1 MDDHARTDGGTVVD
15 PADRVAVRRN
25 LERFAGASAVEATE
39 EGDLRATFGGRTQVT
54 VTADGGV
61 EAGMPLHAFHG
72 PADRLE
78 FDHEGGELRVTHALG
93 PDGTTT
99 YVFRRP

>member
-1 MDDHARTDGGTVVD
+1 MDEHARTDGGTVVD
-15 PADRVAVRRN
+15 PADRVAVRRQ
-25 LERFAGASAVEATE
+25 LERFAGESAVEATG
-39 EGDLRATFGGRTQVT
+39 EGHLRATFGGRTQVT
-54 VTADGGV
+54 VTADGSV
-61 EAGMPLHAFHG
+61 EAEMPLHAFRG